1 LQTELVRRTT
11 VEKYIIDFLIIMLA
25 ERDPHTEIYGEE
37 LQNLAVSLGKDIGV
51 PEYKLRDLR
60 LLALLHDVGKG
71 GILDSILYKKGKL
84 SSEEWEIMKRHCEI
98 GYRIAGN
105 IPELVPIAEDI
116 LFHHEWWNGKGYPN
130 ELKGEEIPI
139 LARIISIVD
148 AYNTIQ
154 SERPYKKARSKEE
167 AIKELKRCA
176 GTQFDPKLVE
186 RFLKIV
192 GDLD

>member
-1 LQTELVRRTT
+1 
-11 VEKYIIDFLIIMLA
+11 
-25 ERDPHTEIYGEE
+25 
-37 LQNLAVSLGKDIGV
+37 
-51 PEYKLRDLR
+51 
-60 LLALLHDVGKG
+60 
-71 GILDSILYKKGKL
+71 
-84 SSEEWEIMKRHCEI
+84 
-98 GYRIAGN
+98 YRIAGN